1 MKVRVKFV
9 GELRKKYDLT
19 DTWLILS
26 DNATVEDV
34 LTRIKNEHG
43 VNVNLEDKSITVL
56 VNGRRLEFIG
66 GSKAKLKDLD
76 EIVIMPIIAGG
87 L

>member
-9 GELRKKYDLT
+9 GAMRKKYGLT

-26 DNATVEDV
+26 DDATVEDV
-34 LTRIKNEHG
+34 LAKIEKEHG
-43 VNVNLEDKSITVL
+43 VSVNLEDTGMTVL
-56 VNGRRLEFIG
+56 VNGRRLDFIG
-66 GSKAKLKDLD
+66 GSKTKLKDLD

>member
-9 GELRKKYDLT
+9 GELHKKYGLT
-19 DTWLILS
+19 DIWLFV
-26 DNATVEDV
+26 DEDATVEDV
-34 LTRIKNEHG
+34 LAKIEKEHG
-43 VNVNLEDKSITVL
+43 ISVNPEDTSITFL
-56 VNGRRLEFIG
+56 VNGRHLDFIG
-66 GSKAKLKDLD
+66 GYKAKLKDLD

>member
-9 GELRKKYDLT
+9 GEVRKKYDLT